1 MKFKPFLLLVA
12 SLMTIFLSGCAMMG
26 DRTVNISEAQ
36 LQKKLN
42 ERLSIPISLL
52 KIFDVNL
59 SNSTVKFDSK
69 TGRMLTSLDTSLT
82 SVLSNK
88 VLAGKMDISGKLR
101 FDAATSSIVLDDPK
115 VESLNLDG
123 LGSKYNEFFNLIA
136 QKLGGEMLNG
146 LSLYT
151 VKPEDL
157 TVGSTQYSPK
167 DMQITD
173 KGLQITLSPVR

>member
-1 MKFKPFLLLVA
+1 MKLKAFVILLFALLVN
-12 SLMTIFLSGCAMMG
+12 GCAMMG

-42 ERLSIPISLL
+42 ERLAIPISLL

-69 TGRMLTSLDTSLT
+69 TGRMVTSLDTSLT
-82 SVLSNK
+82 SILSDK
-88 VLAGKMDISGKLR
+88 VLAGKLDISGKLR
-101 FDAATSSIVLDDPK
+101 FDVATNSIVLDDPK

-123 LGSKYNEFFNLIA
+123 LGSKYGEFFNLIA

-146 LSLYT
+146 LPLYT

-157 TVGSTQYSPK
+157 TVGSTLYNPK